1 MEELYRRQLWR
12 AWRSPS
18 TSVLLT
24 DIPVAKAQLQGR
36 MSDGGAF
43 DGGRTATW
51 LAGLK
56 GSATWR
62 AVRDARTGHT
72 IHVVSNRSH
81 DELTADL
88 TLGLRIL
95 NWLSNRPVV
104 WYWWDQPWTRELPA
118 NVDPGRDHVNGGW
131 AVPGILEVH
140 VYRREEAHKVMIHEA
155 IHALDLDVSHEAVTP
170 VRQTLEA
177 EFGRSL
183 WPHLGEAF
191 TELYAEWLWSI
202 ARATSLREA
211 SDLWTAQM
219 RCSEGQAAVVWARIR
234 DSVVDEDTNVFAY
247 YVLKWVLMR
256 WHLTTVLLNPGYS
269 VTFWA
274 NWWRAARPTL
284 EELAQKASSTEQQSI
299 AMGMTCLDGRDI
311 D

>member
-1 MEELYRRQLWR
+1 MEDLYRQQLWR
-12 AWRSPS
+12 AWRS
-18 TSVLLT
+18 TSVWLT

-36 MSDGGAF
+36 MSNRDAF

-51 LAGLK
+51 LASLGMP
-56 GSATWR
+56 TWR

-72 IHVVSNRSH
+72 IHVVSDRTH

-95 NWLSNRPVV
+95 NWLSRRPVV
-104 WYWWDQPWTRELPA
+104 WYWWDQPWARELPA
-118 NVDPGRDHVNGGW
+118 GVDPGRDHVNGGW

-155 IHALDLDVSHEAVTP
+155 IHALGLDVPHVAVEP

-177 EFGRSL
+177 EFGRRL

-191 TELYAEWLWSI
+191 TELYAEWLWTVP
-202 ARATSLREA
+202 RASSLHKVR
-211 SDLWTAQM
+211 DLWTTQM
-219 RCSEGQAAVVWARIR
+219 RCSEDQAAIVWARIR

-256 WHLTTVLLNPGYS
+256 WHLTEVLVNPDRTVQ
-269 VTFWA
+269 FWA
-274 NWWRAARPTL
+274 DWWRAARGMLDT
-284 EELAQKASSTEQQSI
+284 ASMTHSKTEYQTVPI
-299 AMGMTCLDGRDI
+299 GMTCSN
-311 D
+311 